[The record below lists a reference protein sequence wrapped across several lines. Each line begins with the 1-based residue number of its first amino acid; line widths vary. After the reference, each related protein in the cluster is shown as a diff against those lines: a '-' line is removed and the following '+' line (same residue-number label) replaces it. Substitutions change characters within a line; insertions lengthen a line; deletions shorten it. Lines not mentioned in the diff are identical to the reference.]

1 MANPVHPWFKNYP
14 EGVPHTVDISEY
26 ASLVD
31 LFEQSFA
38 RFADRDAYQYLGK
51 TMTYREL
58 DLLSKNFAD
67 YLLTL
72 GLARGAR
79 VALMLPNMLQ
89 FPIAMLG
96 VLRAGMVVV
105 TVNPLYTPRELQ
117 YQLKDSGAEAL
128 VILENCAHNYEKIM
142 ADTAVKHVVV
152 TSVGE
157 QIGLKGL
164 LVDFVL
170 KHVKKVVP
178 AWCIPG
184 SINFKAALQ
193 QGLSHPMP
201 ALRPQ
206 QDDIAFLQYTGGTT
220 GVSKGAVLLHRKIL
234 ANVLQVDLW
243 LEPALKK
250 HPIKQLV
257 FLCAL
262 PLYHIFA
269 LTTCGMLGIRK
280 GGLNILVPNP
290 KDLGAFIQLMKHNP
304 GIHIFPGVNT
314 LFNAL
319 IHRPDFADVKFP
331 NLLITIVGGM
341 AVQQSVADA
350 WKKMTGV
357 PIIEGYGLSET
368 SPVVCVN
375 TALIEKYTGNTGLP
389 VPGTEVT
396 IRGDDGVESAPGQS
410 GEVCVRGPQVMAG
423 YWNRPEETAASTT
436 SDGYFKTGDIGVMD
450 EGGYV
455 KLLDRKKD
463 MIVVSGFKVFPY
475 ELEDLLGRLPG
486 VLESAVVGI
495 PDPDTGESVKVF
507 IVRSDPSLTEQ
518 QVLDYC
524 KEQLTNYK
532 RPKHVVFKSE
542 LPKSNVGKILRR
554 ELRDLS
560 V

>member
-1 MANPVHPWFKNYP
+1 MANPVHPWFKSYP
-14 EGVPHTVDISEY
+14 AGVPHTIDISGY

-38 RFADRDAYQYLGK
+38 QFGERDAYQYLGK

-58 DLLSKNFAD
+58 DQLSKNFAD
-67 YLLTL
+67 YLQTL

-96 VLRAGMVVV
+96 TLRAGMVVV
-105 TVNPLYTPRELQ
+105 TVNPLYTARELQ
-117 YQLKDSGAEAL
+117 YQLKDSGAQAL
-128 VILENCAHNYEKIM
+128 VILEHCAHIFEKIR
-142 ADTAVKHVVV
+142 ADTDVIHVVV

-157 QIGLKGL
+157 QIALKGM

-170 KHVKKVVP
+170 KHVRNVVP
-178 AWCIPG
+178 AWNIPG
-184 SINFKAALQ
+184 SINFK
-193 QGLSHPMP
+193 M
-201 ALRPQ
+201 ALRLGQTHPRPAIHPA

-220 GVSKGAVLLHRKIL
+220 GVSKGAILLHRNIL
-234 ANVLQVDLW
+234 SNVLQIDVW

-250 HPIKQLV
+250 HPINQLV

-269 LTTCGMLGIRK
+269 LTACGMLGIRK

-290 KDLGAFIQLMKHNP
+290 RDFRAFIKLMKNNP

-319 IHRPDFADVKFP
+319 IHHPDFAAVKFP
-331 NLLITIVGGM
+331 NLLVTIGGGM

-350 WKKMTGV
+350 WRKMTGV
-357 PIIEGYGLSET
+357 PIVEGYGLSET

-375 TALIEKYTGNTGLP
+375 AALIEKYTGNTGLP

-396 IRGDDGVESAPGQS
+396 IRGDDGVEVPLGQS

-423 YWNRPEETAASTT
+423 YWNQPEETAASVTA
-436 SDGYFKTGDIGVMD
+436 DGFFKTGDVGVMD

-463 MIVVSGFKVFPY
+463 MIVVSGFKVFPC

-486 VLESAVVGI
+486 ILESAAIGI

-507 IVRSDPSLTEQ
+507 IVRSDPNLTEQ
-518 QVLDYC
+518 HVLDYC
-524 KEQLTNYK
+524 REQLTNYK
-532 RPKHVVFKSE
+532 RPKHIVFRND

-554 ELRDLS
+554 VLRDLP